1 MATQKATKELVFQA
15 ANELQLMG
23 EKPSSLKVYKKI
35 QCGSFTTIGNYLEL
49 WRDEQEEPAKLD
61 FELPDAVSQDSEL
74 FIRKLWSV
82 AKGQADEQIQIER
95 DAMNKREKEFE
106 EETSQAID
114 MANEVSER
122 LEVAQEKNDALSE
135 QFNEKVKQFNELDK
149 EFSLLKQ
156 ALLHE
161 QEKTKA
167 LERQLSESK
176 EELTKQ
182 EAISLQ
188 SDKRIHSLENQVSKL
203 REQLASTTDE
213 NAVFKKDN
221 LDLIKENSKLSSHGQ
236 VIQGELKTVRSELLA
251 ANQSVTKLETTLEFE
266 QNKVDELKTTNESL
280 VTSKNDLIEKLE
292 SIKREN
298 QSLLDS
304 SIEQRTEINYLKSSI
319 DHLNAEILEARVG
332 EE

>member
-49 WRDEQEEPAKLD
+49 WRDEQEEPDKLD
-61 FELPDAVSQDSEL
+61 FELPDAVSQDSDL
-74 FIRKLWSV
+74 FIRKMWSV
-82 AKGQADEQIQIER
+82 AKAQADEQIQIER
-95 DAMNKREKEFE
+95 DALSRREKELE

-122 LEVAQEKNDALSE
+122 LETEQEKYNALID
-135 QFNEKVKQFNELDK
+135 QYNEKVKHFNELDK
-149 EFSLLKQ
+149 ALSLLKQ
-156 ALLHE
+156 SLSHE
-161 QEKTKA
+161 QKKTET
-167 LERQLSESK
+167 LERQLTESK

-182 EAISLQ
+182 EEISLQ
-188 SDKRIHSLENQVSKL
+188 SDKQIHSLENQVNKL
-203 REQLASTTDE
+203 REQLAATTDE

-221 LDLIKENSKLSSHGQ
+221 LDLIKENSKLSSRGQ
-236 VIQGELKTVRSELLA
+236 VLQDELKTVRSELLA

-266 QNKVDELKTTNESL
+266 QNKVDELKTTNDSL

-292 SIKREN
+292 SIKKEN
-298 QSLLDS
+298 QNLLDS
-304 SIEQRTEINYLKSSI
+304 NIEQRTEINYLKSSI
-319 DHLNAEILEARVG
+319 DHLNAEILENRG
-332 EE
+332 QE